1 MYLPKGKVE
10 KSLLDALG
18 KVIEYDFYI
27 ILSGLGFITSEGV
40 VKMIVSKNNSS
51 QYKDDSHGSYNSYES
66 SNSMPPIPDPTTP
79 GESNI
84 P

>member
-51 QYKDDSHGSYNSYES
+51 QHKDDSHGSSNSYES